1 MKYTIPHYFEDFK
14 CVAAECEDTC
24 CAGWA
29 IMIDEET
36 LEKYKNMEGA
46 FGNRLRNSIDWENG
60 SFFQYEKRCAFLND
74 DNLCDLH
81 LEAGEH
87 MLCDTCRDYP
97 RHMEEFEGVREGS
110 LSLSCIEAAKLIL
123 GCKGPV
129 QFISFE
135 DDVEDEE
142 YEDFDYLLYT
152 KLADAREKILMV
164 LQNRDMDIMM
174 RIGMILELAQK
185 IQDALDEEEIFRIDD
200 ILESFGEMD
209 AALEFEKGLSKYRIG
224 GNEYC
229 ATMRKMFRVFSKLEV
244 LKEDWPQY
252 VKKAEFILYADGQST
267 YESNRRAFHKTIG
280 LKSSQY
286 EGWANYLEQ
295 LMVYF
300 VFTYFCGAVYDDNI
314 LGKMQTAVVST
325 ILIQELTFARWLE
338 KGNNI
343 HFDDVVDIA
352 HRVSREIEHSDVNL
366 VRLEKICEK
375 LPMFST
381 EELMRVVLSV
391 ILLEG

>member
-60 SFFQYEKRCAFLND
+60 SFCQYEKRCAFLNE

-123 GCKGPV
+123 GCKEPV
-129 QFISFE
+129 QFIHFE
-135 DDVEDEE
+135 DEVEDEE

-152 KLADAREKILMV
+152 KLADAREKMIEL
-164 LQNRDMDIMM
+164 LQNRDVDIIV
-174 RIGMILELAQK
+174 RIGMVLELVQRM
-185 IQDALDEEEIFRIDD
+185 QDALDEEEIFRMDD
-200 ILESFGEMD
+200 MLENFGDMDSILAFQKDMD
-209 AALEFEKGLSKYRIG
+209 KYRIG
-224 GNEYC
+224 ENEYC
-229 ATMRKMFRVFSKLEV
+229 ATMRKMFRIFSKLEV
-244 LKEDWPQY
+244 LKEDWPEY
-252 VKKAEFILYADGQST
+252 VKKAELTLFSEGQRE
-267 YESNRRAFHKTIG
+267 YESRRRAFHKMIG
-280 LKSSQY
+280 LKSGQY
-286 EGWANYLEQ
+286 EEWANYLEQ

-300 VFTYFCGAVYDDNI
+300 VFTYFCGAVYDGNI
-314 LGKMQTAVVST
+314 IGKMQTAVVST
-325 ILIQELTFARWLE
+325 LLIQELAIAKWCEQDNILTF
-338 KGNNI
+338 ND
-343 HFDDVVDIA
+343 FVDIA

-366 VRLEKICEK
+366 NRLEKICEK
-375 LPMFST
+375 MPMFSA
-381 EELMRVVLSV
+381 EELLRVVLSV

>member
-1 MKYTIPHYFEDFK
+1 MEYTIPHYFEDFR

-60 SFFQYEKRCAFLND
+60 SFCQYEKRCAFLNE

-81 LEAGEH
+81 LEAGVH
-87 MLCDTCRDYP
+87 ILCDTCRDYP

-123 GCKGPV
+123 GCREPV
-129 QFISFE
+129 QFVRFE
-135 DDVEDEE
+135 DEVEDEE
-142 YEDFDYLLYT
+142 YEDFDYFLYT
-152 KLADAREKILMV
+152 KLADAREKIIML
-164 LQNRDMDIMM
+164 LQNRDVDIMM
-174 RIGMILELAQK
+174 RIGMVLELAQK
-185 IQDALDEEEIFRIDD
+185 MQDALDEEEMFRIDD
-200 ILESFGEMD
+200 ILETFGEME
-209 AALEFEKGLSKYRIG
+209 AALEFEQGLSKYRIG
-224 GNEYC
+224 ANEYC
-229 ATMRKMFRVFSKLEV
+229 TVMRKIFRVFSKLEV
-244 LKEDWPQY
+244 LKEEWPEY
-252 VKKAEFILYADGQST
+252 VKKAEFTLYADGQSV

-286 EGWANYLEQ
+286 EEWANYLEQ

-325 ILIQELTFARWLE
+325 LLIQELSFARWLE
-338 KGNNI
+338 KGRTMD
-343 HFDDVVDIA
+343 FEDVVDIA

-375 LPMFST
+375 MPMFST
-381 EELMRVVLSV
+381 EELLRVVLSV

>member
-1 MKYTIPHYFEDFK
+1 MKYTIPHYFEDFR
-14 CVAAECEDTC
+14 CVAAECKDTC

-60 SFFQYEKRCAFLND
+60 SFCQYNKRCAFLNE

-123 GCKGPV
+123 GCKEPV
-129 QFISFE
+129 QFIYFE
-135 DDVEDEE
+135 DDIEDEE

-152 KLADAREKILMV
+152 KLADAREKILTV

-174 RIGMILELAQK
+174 RLGMVLKLAQSM
-185 IQDALDEEEIFRIDD
+185 QDALDEEEIFRMDD
-200 ILESFGEMD
+200 VLENFGEMENV
-209 AALEFEKGLSKYRIG
+209 LEFEKELKKYTIG
-224 GNEYC
+224 ANDYC
-229 ATMRKMFRVFSKLEV
+229 ANMRKMFRVFSKLEV
-244 LKEDWPQY
+244 LKEDWPEY
-252 VKKAEFILYADGQST
+252 VKKAEFTLYAEGQSS
-267 YESNRRAFHKTIG
+267 YESKRRAFHKMMG
-280 LKSSQY
+280 LGSGQY
-286 EGWANYLEQ
+286 ENWSNWLEQ

-300 VFTYFCGAVYDDNI
+300 VFTYFCGAVYDGNI
-314 LGKMQTAVVST
+314 IGKMQTAVVST
-325 ILIQELTFARWLE
+325 LLIQELAIARWLE
-338 KGNNI
+338 QGNALNF
-343 HFDDVVDIA
+343 HDFVDIA
-352 HRVSREIEHSDVNL
+352 HGVSREIEHSDVNL
-366 VRLEKICEK
+366 IRLEKICEK
-375 LPMFST
+375 MPMFST
-381 EELMRVVLSV
+381 EELLRIVLSV

>member
-60 SFFQYEKRCAFLND
+60 SFCQYEKRCAFLNE

-110 LSLSCIEAAKLIL
+110 LSLSCIETAKLIL
-123 GCKGPV
+123 GCKRPV
-129 QFISFE
+129 QFIHFE
-135 DDVEDEE
+135 DDEEDEE

-164 LQNRDMDIMM
+164 LQNRDVDIMM
-174 RIGMILELAQK
+174 RIGMVLELAQQM
-185 IQDALDEEEIFRIDD
+185 QDALDEEEIFRMDD
-200 ILESFGEMD
+200 MLENFGDMDSILAFQKDMD
-209 AALEFEKGLSKYRIG
+209 KYRIG
-224 GNEYC
+224 ENEYC
-229 ATMRKMFRVFSKLEV
+229 AAMRKMFRVFSKLEV
-244 LKEDWPQY
+244 LKEDWPEY
-252 VKKAEFILYADGQST
+252 VKRAEFTLYADGQST
-267 YESNRRAFHKTIG
+267 YESNRRAFHKAIG

-286 EGWANYLEQ
+286 EEWANYLEQ

-325 ILIQELTFARWLE
+325 ILIQELSFARWLE
-338 KGNNI
+338 KGNDMG
-343 HFDDVVDIA
+343 FEDVVDIA

-375 LPMFST
+375 MPMFST
-381 EELMRVVLSV
+381 EELLRVVLSV